1 MQEIMRAVNEIQVPF
16 IMTDNAGRPLQWNAR
31 VIGVPMPERLA
42 DLDAVDTAHPRDPGL
57 RRILELVREFDRD
70 HEPFAIVDP
79 ASGRRIGTLHYGSSA
94 LSRQIRWMPYLELAL
109 LAAFFLLMVWAMMM
123 KKEGEQQRLFAGMAK
138 ETAHQLGTPLT
149 AMMGWLQILH
159 DRHGDGDEVITELG
173 RDVTRL
179 TKVAE
184 RFSRIGSQPRLDPG
198 DLTETIRSTLVYFE
212 RRLPHLGGRVD
223 LRLEGAIRNR
233 VRFNREL
240 FEWVLENLI
249 KNGIDALKDGR
260 GTIAVRIED
269 GPGAGVTVLVSD
281 TGGGVPTGLRNRIFE
296 PGYTTKARGWG
307 MGLALVRRIVTQ
319 YHGGRIQVAASG
331 PRGTT
336 FALTLPGEEETD
348 RAVQD
353 SVGR

>member
-1 MQEIMRAVNEIQVPF
+1 
-16 IMTDNAGRPLQWNAR
+16 
-31 VIGVPMPERLA
+31 
-42 DLDAVDTAHPRDPGL
+42 
-57 RRILELVREFDRD
+57 
-70 HEPFAIVDP
+70 
-79 ASGRRIGTLHYGSSA
+79 
-94 LSRQIRWMPYLELAL
+94 MPYLELAM
-109 LAAFFLLMVWAMMM
+109 LAAFFLLIVWAMMM

-159 DRHGDGDEVITELG
+159 DRHGEDDEVITELG

-184 RFSRIGSQPRLDPG
+184 RFSRIGSQPRLDLG

-260 GTIAVRIED
+260 GTIAVRLED
-269 GPGAGVTVLVSD
+269 GPGAGVTVLRVRHRRRRA
-281 TGGGVPTGLRNRIFE
+281 GRAAQPHFRTGLHDE
-296 PGYTTKARGWG
+296 DAWLGHGPGAGAPHRDPVPRRQDPGRRQRTAGHDLRHHASRRRGDRPCRSGSCGLTTRSMNCAP
-307 MGLALVRRIVTQ
+307 T
-319 YHGGRIQVAASG
+319 S
-331 PRGTT
+331 
-336 FALTLPGEEETD
+336 
-348 RAVQD
+348 
-353 SVGR
+353 SS